1 MTETEYTLDQFEL
14 DFENAVNIDAK
25 HEVLTKALDVFDPFD
40 PIVKETLLKYRDELK
55 DLKAANDIEEDI
67 RCNKD
72 IDSGELDLYTCI
84 KESNGCTV
92 GHNYY
97 VRIDDVKS
105 MLSDKWSES
114 ALMEHNLRD
123 LKILITGGAG
133 FIGSHLA
140 EFFVNAGTDEMKAK
154 IASMKPLIWIY
165 IDNGIGTLKKKSLFG
180 ILTDKVFSEYFVKFE
195 NK

>member
-14 DFENAVNIDAK
+14 DFENAVNIESK
-25 HEVLTKALDVFDPFD
+25 HEVLTKALDTFDSSD

-55 DLKAANDIEEDI
+55 DLKADMAVEEDI

-105 MLSDKWSES
+105 MLSGKWSES
-114 ALMEHNLRD
+114 
-123 LKILITGGAG
+123 
-133 FIGSHLA
+133 
-140 EFFVNAGTDEMKAK
+140 GTDEMKAK
-154 IASMKPLIWIY
+154 IDSMKPLIWIY

>member
-1 MTETEYTLDQFEL
+1 M
-14 DFENAVNIDAK
+14 AV
-25 HEVLTKALDVFDPFD
+25 
-40 PIVKETLLKYRDELK
+40 
-55 DLKAANDIEEDI
+55 EEDI

-114 ALMEHNLRD
+114 
-123 LKILITGGAG
+123 
-133 FIGSHLA
+133 
-140 EFFVNAGTDEMKAK
+140 GTDEMKAK

-195 NK
+195 NI